1 MLVQTRV
8 VSQMWCRGGAEQR
21 AGAEVRGAAE
31 VQQRCSRG
39 AGAKDMQRSRCR
51 DSAEMIVQVVIVQVQ
66 REVRQRWC
74 RAESRSRGGADAEV
88 V

>member
-1 MLVQTRV
+1 MCRAE
-8 VSQMWCRGGAEQR
+8 SRCRGEGCS
-21 AGAEVRGAAE
+21 RGAAE

-39 AGAKDMQRSRCR
+39 AGAEDMQRIRCR

-74 RAESRSRGGADAEV
+74 RAESRSRGGGADAEV